1 VIVVVG
7 QPVLRSTSEGPVAS
21 GPAARIALSA
31 ASRGAAVQLIGKIGE
46 DPAGDELLL
55 ALTRGSVGHVAL
67 LRDPTRETP
76 RLMDRALDP
85 AGGADEDDGS
95 LPVEPVDPTR
105 RPGLD
110 VGDIELG
117 LRYLTEFRVIVSTEP
132 LDGAVARVVSDAA
145 GWAGATVVALVP
157 EGGREPDGLPD
168 GAIVLASPPDDPDG
182 TFARFVGE
190 VAAAIDAGS
199 EPATAFRDAV
209 AADGW
214 EPAERTEAEAD

>member
-1 VIVVVG
+1 MIVVVG

-76 RLMDRALDP
+76 RLEDRARGP
-85 AGGADEDDGS
+85 AEAVDDDES
-95 LPVEPVDPTR
+95 VPVEPADPAR
-105 RPGLD
+105 RPALD

-132 LDGAVARVVSDAA
+132 LDGAVVRVVSEAA
-145 GWAGATVVALVP
+145 GWAGATIIALVP

-168 GAIVLASPPDDPDG
+168 RAIVLASPPDDPDG

-190 VAAAIDAGS
+190 MAAAIDAGS
-199 EPATAFRDAV
+199 EPAAAFRGAV

-214 EPAERTEAEAD
+214 EPAERTEAEAG